1 MAPTAIKNNP
11 KDNALHAFQKHFSAI
26 ALLAALKIWTSTF
39 VRRSKPDIR
48 YEELHCRIT
57 VHTTNKILK
66 LNNMY
71 ILNKRQI

>member
-1 MAPTAIKNNP
+1 MAIMAPTAIRNNP

-26 ALLAALKIWTSTF
+26 ALLAALKICMSTF

-57 VHTTNKILK
+57 VYTINKIFTL
-66 LNNMY
+66 Y
-71 ILNKRQI
+71 GEHF